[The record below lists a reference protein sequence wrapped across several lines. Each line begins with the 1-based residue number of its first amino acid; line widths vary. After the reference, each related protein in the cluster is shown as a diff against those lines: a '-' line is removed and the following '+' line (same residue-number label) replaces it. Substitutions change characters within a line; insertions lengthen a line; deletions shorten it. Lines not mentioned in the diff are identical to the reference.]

1 MGYGDLAFGKC
12 ANVSASP
19 QYSQHSLI
27 ILTIELHKSTKICDG
42 DTAKNTGIVPSKYMK
57 SPSIGDDTTG
67 IVFCTVFIVFSG
79 IPVVACMRIVPTTS
93 KCYSP
98 NDFHKKKYICV
109 VVNKMRYCDVL
120 NNFI

>member
-1 MGYGDLAFGKC
+1 MGMGYGDLAFGKC

-67 IVFCTVFIVFSG
+67 IVFCTVFIVL
-79 IPVVACMRIVPTTS
+79 
-93 KCYSP
+93 SP
-98 NDFHKKKYICV
+98 YHSHAIHCN
-109 VVNKMRYCDVL
+109 
-120 NNFI
+120 